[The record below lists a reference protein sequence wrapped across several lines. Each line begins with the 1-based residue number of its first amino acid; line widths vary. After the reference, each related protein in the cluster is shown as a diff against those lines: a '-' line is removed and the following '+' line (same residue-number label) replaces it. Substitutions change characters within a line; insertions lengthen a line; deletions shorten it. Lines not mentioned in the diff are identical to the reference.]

1 MARGRRPRGSK
12 DPFAA
17 LPTEFKDAMAAAQGA
32 ELQEKLAGI
41 TKSNEQNQAAKKA
54 DQDLKEKGA
63 IYQQAGLPYKETAKL
78 NSLKAKYIMR
88 ILADRGDADCQE
100 FLKLNASKV

>member
-1 MARGRRPRGSK
+1 MARGRKPQGPK

-17 LPTEFKDAMAAAQGA
+17 LPNSFKEAMEAAQGA

-41 TKSNEQNQAAKKA
+41 TKSNEQNLAAKKA
-54 DQDLKEKGA
+54 DQDLKEKGQA
-63 IYQQAGLPYKETAKL
+63 YQQAGLQYKETAKL

-88 ILADRGDADCQE
+88 ILADRGDGECQE